1 MGSEGTVEGDGVGWD
16 GAKEWPPRMALCV
29 CVCEMTRLR
38 APGEWS
44 ETSRRS
50 SSAPPLHQPATSE
63 GHAEDKSS
71 LPVSSD
77 RRLPAY
83 HRTIDTSIARSTS
96 LAPVAMPPNPVSR
109 TLSIALLIAD
119 TPAKPVLESKGDY
132 LAIYTTWL
140 QRSLKSI
147 KRHHWQ
153 DKFTL
158 DIRPFDVIKGQYPS
172 DGQLKDGLWDAVMI
186 TGSASTVY
194 GDVPWV
200 KKLSDWIVD
209 LAEQHPLVRICG
221 YCWGHQLIAQAFGGQ
236 VIENPEGWELGVY
249 DCELTED
256 GEEVF
261 GFTKWDLEEESAGG
275 KLQEVSE
282 NGEAESETKSVV
294 SIPGVGAEQR
304 TERWTKLNQCSY
316 ATPRSRFSSSYHILT
331 PLSVCNKYTKI
342 P

>member
-1 MGSEGTVEGDGVGWD
+1 MALSSSVASSMTLARTAGNPAILLLAVGRLRSARTEKRASRCSTDRCTSARLCRKRARRSSSVEGGARVTALAAGAEVVVDCAGFMSTSGMMGSEGTVEGDGVGWD

-119 TPAKPVLESKGDY
+119 TPA
-132 LAIYTTWL
+132 
-140 QRSLKSI
+140 
-147 KRHHWQ
+147 
-153 DKFTL
+153 
-158 DIRPFDVIKGQYPS
+158 
-172 DGQLKDGLWDAVMI
+172 
-186 TGSASTVY
+186 ST
-194 GDVPWV
+194 
-200 KKLSDWIVD
+200 S
-209 LAEQHPLVRICG
+209 
-221 YCWGHQLIAQAFGGQ
+221 
-236 VIENPEGWELGVY
+236 
-249 DCELTED
+249 
-256 GEEVF
+256 
-261 GFTKWDLEEESAGG
+261 
-275 KLQEVSE
+275 
-282 NGEAESETKSVV
+282 
-294 SIPGVGAEQR
+294 
-304 TERWTKLNQCSY
+304 
-316 ATPRSRFSSSYHILT
+316 SRLP
-331 PLSVCNKYTKI
+331 PLSPLPRPAYKAPSC
-342 P
+342 PF